1 MDRVSLPE
9 DPEAHIPQ
17 LVLSLLCDVRG
28 ITQDRHD
35 YECYEQAIEA
45 VTKVRAL
52 ARQRQR
58 ALEALADLGEEF
70 EA

>member
-1 MDRVSLPE
+1 MLKAIIPE
-9 DPEAHIPQ
+9 DPETHIPQ

-28 ITQDRHD
+28 ITRDRHD

-52 ARQRQR
+52 ARQRQK
-58 ALEALADLGEEF
+58 ALEALAALGEDVEV
-70 EA
+70 